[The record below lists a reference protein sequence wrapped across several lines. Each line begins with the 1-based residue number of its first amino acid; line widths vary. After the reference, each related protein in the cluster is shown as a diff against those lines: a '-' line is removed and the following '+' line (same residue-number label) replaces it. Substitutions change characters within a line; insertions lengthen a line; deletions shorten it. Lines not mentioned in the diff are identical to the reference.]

1 MEQITQN
8 SKTFLRSL
16 SIIHVALLFGQLVF
30 LSIALFLKLSSD
42 TIITNSFSFPFS
54 IVVPL
59 LVIGCLIASK
69 VVYTIKTKQ
78 VQSKDGITDKM
89 QIYYVAT
96 IIKLALLEGPSLFTI
111 VVFLLTG
118 EVYFSIFTLILVL
131 AFIVSKP
138 SREKAIVDLKLNFEE
153 TALIKND
160 DFVIY
165 KQPYQRLSIWSTWVL
180 VYARVSNLKLSASLK
195 VFICA
200 IADIAEK
207 IQARRMLQIC
217 FRQLP
222 ELYG

>member
-165 KQPYQRLSIWSTWVL
+165 K
-180 VYARVSNLKLSASLK
+180 
-195 VFICA
+195 
-200 IADIAEK
+200 
-207 IQARRMLQIC
+207 
-217 FRQLP
+217 
-222 ELYG
+222 